1 MSVSK
6 EEKDLD
12 IGHVELAR
20 ETSSVTDLAGKPAGH
35 GGVADLATLPVIHEG
50 SKGDAAMEIL
60 HGERVE
66 MTDEQVSSYPLGL
79 SKLNHVRENL
89 TSKSCPH
96 RVGRSVARSTR

>member
-1 MSVSK
+1 MTVSK
-6 EEKDLD
+6 EEKDVD

-20 ETSSVTDLAGKPAGH
+20 ETSSVTDLSGKPAGQ

-66 MTDEQVSSYPLGL
+66 MTDEQVSSHPLVL
-79 SKLNHVRENL
+79 SKVDHVRENM
-89 TSKSCPH
+89 TPKPCAH
-96 RVGRSVARSTR
+96 RVGWSVARSTR